1 MEPISIIAGLI
12 ALAAGSAGGFLIANK
27 GGGTSI
33 ADFQEKADK
42 KLSKAEE
49 EAQQVQHEAKE
60 KASKMKDR
68 IKEDEARSLEQQKKR
83 QQLIDSK
90 DGQAQK
96 KNSQV
101 QELENHV
108 KNVDREIE
116 TFKQKNIE
124 AQKILTEKLIQ
135 KTGIS
140 REKAQD
146 TIMQDLA
153 RDLELMREERLHK
166 YEQYLEEEK
175 ARIAKDVLD
184 SAIQRY
190 SAPTSVEKRSLAVV
204 VKHDEDKGK
213 IIGPN
218 AEHLILLQELT
229 ECDIIFNDAPK
240 TIIISCLDLVKK
252 HIARETIMKL
262 IKHRNV
268 TADVIREQIELVK
281 KEMEKL
287 LIKIGKDTVKKLE
300 LDARGPYSDDFYRIM
315 GRLQFRSSYGQNIMK
330 HSFEVGYFTLM
341 LAGEIGADMETARI
355 AGFFHDLG
363 KAIDHEMNEPHDH
376 LTKKIME
383 EAGSFSHE
391 EVHAAWNH
399 HDAIPHES
407 AESKLVMA
415 ADAIS
420 AGRPGARQ
428 ETLEKFLEHVR
439 MIEGVANS
447 YEGVKKTFAI
457 SAGRELRVLVEPQQ
471 LEDKHLHDLA
481 KAIAGEIEE
490 QKAYPGKVKINVI
503 RRTKETQYARKAAK
517 AGK

>member
-1 MEPISIIAGLI
+1 MNPVITFIGSVGAIIAGGAI
-12 ALAAGSAGGFLIANK
+12 GYVLANAKRDMTIESY
-27 GGGTSI
+27 
-33 ADFQEKADK
+33 QEKAEK
-42 KLSKAEE
+42 KIQKSEE
-49 EAQQVQHEAKE
+49 EAEITKKDAQE
-60 KASKMKDR
+60 KAQKLLAR
-68 IKEDEARSLEQQKKR
+68 IKEDEERLQNQFKKR
-83 QQLIDSK
+83 EQLVASKEELVQRKDQQVKSVN
-90 DGQAQK
+90 GQVNAINKEVETLHEKNRQGQK
-96 KNSQV
+96 Q
-101 QELENHV
+101 
-108 KNVDREIE
+108 
-116 TFKQKNIE
+116 
-124 AQKILTEKLIQ
+124 LTEKLAQ
-135 KTGIS
+135 KTGITTQQAHVKVL
-140 REKAQD
+140 EHV
-146 TIMQDLA
+146 T
-153 RDLELMREERLHK
+153 RDLELMREERLRK
-166 YEQYLEEEK
+166 YEEYLEEEK
-175 ARIAKDVLD
+175 ARLAQEILT

-190 SAPTSVEKRSLAVV
+190 SAPTSVEKKSLHVIV
-204 VKHDEDKGK
+204 PRDEMKAN

-218 AEHLILLQELT
+218 AEFLTLLEELT

-262 IKHRNV
+262 IKERHV
-268 TADVIREQIELVK
+268 TEAKIREKIEMVK

-300 LDARGPYSDDFYRIM
+300 LDKRGNYSDEFYRIM

-341 LAGEIGADMETARI
+341 LASEIGADMETARI

-383 EAGSFSHE
+383 EQGQGAFSHE

-407 AESKLVMA
+407 AESRLVMA

-447 YEGVKKTFAI
+447 YEGVKKTYAI
-457 SAGRELRVLVEPQQ
+457 SAGRELRVLVEPQE
-471 LEDKHLHDLA
+471 LEDEHLMELA
-481 KAIAGEIEE
+481 KRIADEIEE
-490 QKAYPGKVKINVI
+490 QKAYPGKVKVNVI
-503 RRTKETQYARKAAK
+503 RRTSTVEYAKK
-517 AGK
+517 K